1 MRAFPP
7 DVNMRRGIA
16 SLPDTFRKRAKVL
29 KANLSS
35 FLKKTQWILS
45 SHPYETDQLN
55 STTQVESLKWKG
67 SFDRLL
73 ENKDG
78 LLTFRAF
85 LVSEYSEENIDFYL
99 ACEDYKS
106 TKSPD
111 KLKTKAK
118 DIYEEFIQRDA
129 SREVNIDQKTRD
141 FTKNNLEECKRMCFD
156 IAQLE
161 VYTLM
166 EKDCY
171 PRFLRSATFKDREKY
186 PKLLA

>member
-129 SREVNIDQKTRD
+129 PREVI
-141 FTKNNLEECKRMCFD
+141 
-156 IAQLE
+156 IAYSYI
-161 VYTLM
+161 V
-166 EKDCY
+166 
-171 PRFLRSATFKDREKY
+171 RFKDFHLSLLFFKQTKQVFHFSCRSTLTRRPEISLKTTLKSARECA
-186 PKLLA
+186 LI